1 MNEQL
6 TQRIVT
12 DLAKH
17 RSRNE
22 IVRMAC
28 EEGGLNWQ
36 EAEHFVQTIEAEQAH
51 TIARKQ
57 SPLMLF
63 LSGASIIMG
72 IVLVYLA
79 VDYVIGFL
87 DSGVIGQILS
97 VRTGWYRL
105 AAGVTG
111 IGMIVGGAIGLYDTS
126 SKFFQT

>member
-1 MNEQL
+1 MDEQL
-6 TQRIVT
+6 TQQIVN

-22 IVRMAC
+22 IIRMVC
-28 EEGGLNWQ
+28 EQSSMNWP
-36 EAEHFVQTIEAEQAH
+36 EAEQFVQKVEAEQAH

-63 LSGASIIMG
+63 LSAASIIMG

-79 VDYVIGFL
+79 ADYVIGFL
-87 DSGVIGQILS
+87 RGDLFGQILS

-105 AAGVTG
+105 AAGLTG